1 MDADFPD
8 PTDWIQTPVP
18 GLQALE
24 TSLRCQVCKEL
35 FTAPKV
41 TTCGHTFCS
50 LCIRRCLS
58 ASSKCPTCMK
68 PDEEPRLRDNI
79 VVSELVSSFNTIRK
93 SLLDTLV
100 AKEEARKQAEEE
112 AERDAR
118 TRLKAEKRSSYDLDD
133 DEVMED
139 AEPVHRSQAKKRRR
153 QDTTTLRKPQ
163 ETEPPRRS
171 TRTSSQRT
179 NSRAGSSQIIA
190 IPDSD
195 DDDDDFQPIEESSE
209 SEFQSSSRAKRKSTS
224 RAPDTPTKD
233 SDLFACPLCNR
244 RKDQSTIN
252 PHVNRC
258 IEGNRSPSPTPG
270 PANGASSAGT
280 PLRRQPATFSNLSR
294 SQHRAPYT
302 VEEREK
308 LRLPKGNASLAK
320 EADIRK
326 KLRDHGIR
334 CDVKGKETK
343 QSLWTRLQEWTN
355 LWNANLDSDNPKL
368 KHVLIKELE
377 AYERSQATQK
387 HSVVQDKDFEREAWS
402 NAHKPGFDALIA
414 NARNTVSRKK
424 ENGTETEA
432 TSELSNSAAGA
443 KAELNGIDS
452 PEVVEV

>member
-1 MDADFPD
+1 MEADFPD

-41 TTCGHTFCS
+41 TSCGHTFCS

-79 VVSELVSSFNTIRK
+79 VVSELVNSFNTIRK

-112 AERDAR
+112 AQRDSR
-118 TRLKAEKRSSYDLDD
+118 TRPKPEKRSSYDLDD
-133 DEVMED
+133 DEIMED
-139 AEPVHRSQAKKRRR
+139 AEPAHRPQVKKRRR
-153 QDTTTLRKPQ
+153 QETITSRKPQ
-163 ETEPPRRS
+163 EIEPPRRS

-179 NSRAGSSQIIA
+179 NSRAGSSQVIS

-195 DDDDDFQPIEESSE
+195 GDDDDFQPIEDLSE
-209 SEFQSSSRAKRKSTS
+209 GEFRPSSRSKRKTTS
-224 RAPDTPTKD
+224 RAPTTPTKK
-233 SDLFACPLCNR
+233 SDLVACPVCDRQKEQLAI
-244 RKDQSTIN
+244 QS
-252 PHVNRC
+252 HVNRC
-258 IEGNRSPSPTPG
+258 IEGNRSPSPSPG
-270 PANGASSAGT
+270 LANGTSSTGT
-280 PLRRQPATFSNLSR
+280 PLKRQTASFSNISK

-302 VEEREK
+302 AEERER

-334 CDVKGKETK
+334 YDVKGKETK
-343 QSLWTRLQEWTN
+343 QVLWTRLQEWTN

-368 KHVLIKELE
+368 KHVLIRELE

-387 HSVVQDKDFEREAWS
+387 HSVVQDKDFEREVWGS
-402 NAHKPGFDALIA
+402 THKPGFDALIA
-414 NARNTVSRKK
+414 TARNSRKK
-424 ENGTETEA
+424 ENGAETEA
-432 TSELSNSAAGA
+432 TDQPLDSVAGA
-443 KAELNGIDS
+443 QAELTGIDS
-452 PEVVEV
+452 PEIVEA